1 MRDIE
6 KGVEISAEL
15 AAKALI
21 DIAYEKKLIN
31 QETYLKIQR
40 KYGDCSND
48 VYDDG
53 RKKKIL

>member
-1 MRDIE
+1 MKE
-6 KGVEISAEL
+6 AKKGVEISQEL

-48 VYDDG
+48 IYDDG
-53 RKKKIL
+53 RKKKVL

>member
-1 MRDIE
+1 M
-6 KGVEISAEL
+6 KKTNVEISQEV

-21 DIAYEKKLIN
+21 DIAYSQQLIN

-53 RKKKIL
+53 RTKEVL